1 MPATPTRA
9 AASCRRPRPSDAPGM
24 IEPVVAA
31 RRLSWRDGEVR
42 SGVRDVPEETAVA
55 FTFNREAYAVM
66 MATPADLADFAVGF
80 SLSERIIASPADI
93 EELEVVE
100 APHGIELRM
109 WVGAELMDRVAARRR
124 RIAGPTGC
132 GLCGLESLENAMRAA
147 PAVGGGAPVA
157 AEALAGAMRTLA
169 PAQALNRATRAV
181 HAAGFWSPARGLVAV
196 REDVGR
202 HSALDKLAGALAQ
215 AGVDPAE
222 GCVLMT
228 SRISVE
234 LVQKA
239 AVMGAPVL
247 AAVSAPTALAIRVA
261 EAAGMTL
268 VGVARDDGFEVFTHP
283 GRIAMEAAD
292 AVVV

>member
-1 MPATPTRA
+1 VTA
-9 AASCRRPRPSDAPGM
+9 
-24 IEPVVAA
+24 EPVVAA
-31 RRLSWRDGEVR
+31 PRLAWRDGEVR
-42 SGVRDVPEETAVA
+42 SGSRDVPEETAIA

-66 MATPADLADFAVGF
+66 MATPADLADFAIGF
-80 SLSERIIASPADI
+80 SLSERIISDATEI
-93 EELEVVE
+93 EELEVVQ

-109 WVGAELMDRVAARRR
+109 WIGAELMDRAAARRR

-147 PAVGGGAPVA
+147 PAVRGGGPVA
-157 AEALAGAMRTLA
+157 AEALAGAMRMLA

-215 AGVDPAE
+215 AGVDAAE

-239 AVMGAPVL
+239 AAMGAPVL